1 MVQHSAPRVLASV
14 AVVIEGPR
22 LGAVIGIRPFRRIF
36 DRATDLIA
44 YNEFAAS
51 LFVDPDR
58 PQILIDVVAGAHL
71 PAFDVA
77 SIRHNAIAP

>member
-1 MVQHSAPRVLASV
+1 M
-14 AVVIEGPR
+14 VIEGPR
-22 LGAVIGIRPFRRIF
+22 LGTVIGIRPFRRIF
-36 DRATDLIA
+36 DRATEPIA

-71 PAFDVA
+71 PAFDIGSIWHNTVA
-77 SIRHNAIAP
+77 P